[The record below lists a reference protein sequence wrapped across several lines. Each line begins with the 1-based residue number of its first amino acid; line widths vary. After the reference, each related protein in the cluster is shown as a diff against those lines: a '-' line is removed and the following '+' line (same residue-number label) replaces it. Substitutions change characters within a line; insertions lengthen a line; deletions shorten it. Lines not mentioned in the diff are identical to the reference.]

1 MNVSAPVTPVMPV
14 LLYDGDCAF
23 CSSCVRLLRRWVR
36 RLPEVA
42 PYQFSDLGGLGITS
56 AECSEA
62 VQWVGRDGARASGH
76 LAVAAVLLGAG
87 RGWAIIGHLLRAPV
101 LSSIAGWAYRWI
113 ARNRH
118 RLPGGTPACSL
129 GPDGRRP

>member
-1 MNVSAPVTPVMPV
+1 MPLPAVPVVPV

-23 CSSCVRLLRRWVR
+23 CSSSVRFLRRIVK

-42 PYQFSDLGGLGITS
+42 PYQFSDLEALGVT
-56 AECSEA
+56 ADECAEA

-76 LAVAAVLLGAG
+76 LAVAQVLLGAG
-87 RGWAIIGHLLRAPV
+87 RAWPHVGHLLRAPV
-101 LSSIAGWAYRWI
+101 VSPIAGWVYRWV